1 MVASRVCAAFSIR
14 CNLNALSTAIPDVRN
29 SISASPIGSASIQ
42 KNQIAKPPRID
53 PRLLP
58 DPPTITITQIR
69 NVNLSGW
76 YEAGVKTPILVP
88 SSASG
93 GQFKAFEE
101 MFALFG
107 EG

>member
-1 MVASRVCAAFSIR
+1 MALAA
-14 CNLNALSTAIPDVRN
+14 
-29 SISASPIGSASIQ
+29 ISAGDQ
-42 KNQIAKPPRID
+42 D
-53 PRLLP
+53 RLPSLMT
-58 DPPTITITQIR
+58 DEW
-69 NVNLSGW
+69 LSDCTLYGPAERVLEGLRGW